1 MGMALRGPAFTT
13 PEATKNDFA
22 FARELGL
29 PISVHVGMAGFPGS
43 VATLDKLGLLGPD
56 INHVHAN
63 QLSDREFGLIADT
76 GGSISLSPSVEMLM
90 ALGTYPATGQ
100 ALARGIAAG
109 LGVDTTTGSGTDLF
123 TEMRL
128 ALAAERSRANAGAVS
143 RGEAVEFVE
152 LNQRDVLRLATLDAA
167 RAWHLDHEV
176 GSLTPGKQA
185 DVTVV
190 DMRPP
195 HLDGFG
201 DPVTTLVM
209 GAGAA
214 DVETVVVA
222 GEIVKS
228 GGALVGPFAA
238 RARELMHQSRANLRA
253 RAQEKP

>member
-1 MGMALRGPAFTT
+1 
-13 PEATKNDFA
+13 
-22 FARELGL
+22 
-29 PISVHVGMAGFPGS
+29 
-43 VATLDKLGLLGPD
+43 
-56 INHVHAN
+56 
-63 QLSDREFGLIADT
+63 
-76 GGSISLSPSVEMLM
+76 MLM

-143 RGEAVEFVE
+143 RDEAVEFVE

-167 RAWHLDHEV
+167 RACHLDHEV

-190 DMRPP
+190 DMRPS

-214 DVETVVVA
+214 DVETVVVG